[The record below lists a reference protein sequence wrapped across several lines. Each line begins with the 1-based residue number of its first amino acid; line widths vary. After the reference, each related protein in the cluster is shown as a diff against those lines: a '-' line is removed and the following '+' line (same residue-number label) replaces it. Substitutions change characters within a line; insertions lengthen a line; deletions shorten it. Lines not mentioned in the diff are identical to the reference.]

1 MSKKISLLL
10 SLVMIMSLAL
20 VVGCMRQAQLQNPS
34 GLPVRGATGKALS
47 EAQVKQAILA
57 AAKSKGWVARELSP
71 GVISASLAVRNH
83 LAEVE
88 IPYSSASYSIL
99 YKSST
104 NLDYK
109 PGDQTIHNQYNNWV
123 DYLRQAIDARLAEM
137 K

>member
-1 MSKKISLLL
+1 MSKKAIVL
-10 SLVMIMSLAL
+10 SAIMIMSLCLAT
-20 VVGCMRQAQLQNPS
+20 GCMRQASLQNPTN
-34 GLPVRGATGKALS
+34 LPVVGATGKSLS

-57 AAKSKGWVARELSP
+57 GAKEKGWVARELTP
-71 GVISASLAVRNH
+71 GVVSASLAVRNH

-88 IPYSSASYSIL
+88 IPYSSTSYSII

-109 PGDQTIHNQYNNWV
+109 ANDQTIHNQYNNWV
-123 DYLRQAIDARLAEM
+123 NYLRQAIDAQLAEQ